1 MQSHQGEICSSIPL
15 YEIIIC
21 AAIENTKRKG
31 GKTVAKNKFKQHFM
45 AKQIEHHCTAA
56 WANIEKT
63 KPESNVTIPSENQ
76 VRNAKEYVDSN
87 EK

>member
-1 MQSHQGEICSSIPL
+1 MSKYRLKEKDMAIP
-15 YEIIIC
+15 
-21 AAIENTKRKG
+21 IEK
-31 GKTVAKNKFKQHFM
+31 HD
-45 AKQIEHHCTAA
+45 TAA

-63 KPESNVTIPSENQ
+63 KAKSNVNIPSELQ